1 MTLYYSNKTL
11 GFYDSEIHD
20 KNIPP
25 DSIQI
30 DDKLYLELFQGQASG
45 MSIVGDEWGHPCLVP
60 RVVSTVSKDQLAEFE
75 KVWTFSEID
84 RVRDEL
90 EKVQDSDPDATGTV
104 GGWRDYRKALRVW
117 NEHEKFPNI
126 EYRPIA
132 PDAQE

>member
-1 MTLYYSNKTL
+1 MTLYYSSKNQ

-20 KNIPP
+20 KNIPI

-30 DDKLYLELFQGQASG
+30 DTKLYLELFQGQASG
-45 MSIVGDEWGHPCLVP
+45 MSIVGDERGHPYLVP
-60 RVVSTVSKDQLAEFE
+60 QIVSTVSEDQLAEFE

-90 EKVQDSDPDATGTV
+90 EKVQDSDPDAIGTV
-104 GGWRDYRKALRVW
+104 GAWRDYRKALRVW
-117 NEHEKFPNI
+117 NEHENFPNI
-126 EYRPIA
+126 KYRPVA